1 MEKTPNVAREYPKI
15 LDMFQMLGL
24 TEIAHPQFQ
33 CNTII
38 LPTKIAICWE
48 WVNSKPQVLDNTKTH
63 LVCLLATNKSIYQNI
78 TTSIY
83 QYIDISIYQYVNIS
97 IYQYINMSIYQYINT
112 SLCIYTSS
120 HLISALLISSHH
132 IYHIPFLYFYPYIYI
147 VVYITYIPDKIY
159 SISYQHIPV
168 SYL

>member
-1 MEKTPNVAREYPKI
+1 
-15 LDMFQMLGL
+15 
-24 TEIAHPQFQ
+24 
-33 CNTII
+33 
-38 LPTKIAICWE
+38 
-48 WVNSKPQVLDNTKTH
+48 LDNTKTH

-147 VVYITYIPDKIY
+147 VDYITYIPDKKPIPYNNSIYQYHIY
-159 SISYQHIPV
+159 SRQYTDQCGQQNKKITDQTWGWFLRFNSSIKNKKKT
-168 SYL
+168 